1 MFFIVFFIS
10 FLQFQLKFHHT
21 LWSCYFSFHL
31 YMLLLS
37 NSYPTCVTSVKVNG
51 IGSHALGR
59 LSFGAGGGVGGGA
72 EGTQQRSSAPPFIYH
87 FSRKRYPFR
96 IPSTDKWY
104 SFHIPCL
111 ELCIPLN
118 YRKCTAFC
126 AGINHK
132 NRTFS
137 RLFQTMKCTC

>member
-10 FLQFQLKFHHT
+10 FLQFELKFHHT
-21 LWSCYFSFHL
+21 LWSCYYSFYL
-31 YMLLLS
+31 YILLLS
-37 NSYPTCVTSVKVNG
+37 NSVPNLRDKRKGKRNWL
-51 IGSHALGR
+51 ALAWA
-59 LSFGAGGGVGGGA
+59 SWFQGGGGGGGG

-96 IPSTDKWY
+96 IPTIDKWY

-132 NRTFS
+132 KRTFS
-137 RLFQTMKCTC
+137 RLFKTMKCTC